1 MTLVD
6 VLSNSGRLLVPLR
19 KMGSNRSTAK
29 VYLATRVLQVKS
41 SPVKLGENPFLSMDE
56 TILIH
61 FSGQDRPGLIAELT
75 AILASYDTC
84 VLDIGQAVVHET
96 LSLGLLVE
104 IPSAES
110 FRGFQD
116 ALVAKSTELRLQV
129 NFTPIAKTDL
139 DDWIASQGKDQFIV
153 TILGRAISAN
163 HLARVSAIIAE
174 HGLNVDR
181 IERLSGRLSLARH
194 TPDANACVQLTVV
207 TGNSSSEASM
217 RAAFLTAA
225 HDLKIDIAFQR
236 ESIFRRNRRLFA
248 FDMDSTL
255 IEGEVI
261 DELAKLAGVADEVMK
276 VTESA
281 MRGEIEFQESFRRR
295 VALLRGLKEVRVRE
309 LLDTIPLVEGAEQLI
324 GTLKMLGYKTAIL
337 SGGFHFF
344 AQHLQTRLG
353 IDYVFANDLD
363 IADGMVTGE
372 VRTQIV
378 DGARKAELLQ
388 EIALQENISLD
399 QVVAVGDGAND
410 LPMLGIAGMGIA
422 FRAKPLVRQTA
433 SHAVSFLGLDSL
445 LYLIGVRDRDLSK
458 VIDRSLL

>member
-1 MTLVD
+1 MT
-6 VLSNSGRLLVPLR
+6 
-19 KMGSNRSTAK
+19 
-29 VYLATRVLQVKS
+29 
-41 SPVKLGENPFLSMDE
+41 E

-61 FSGQDRPGLIAELT
+61 FSGRDRPGLTADLT
-75 AILASYDTC
+75 SILASYDTC

-104 IPSAES
+104 IPRGES
-110 FRGFQD
+110 FRGVQD
-116 ALVAKSTELRLQV
+116 ALAARSRELGLQV
-129 NFTPIAKTDL
+129 NFTLVAKADL
-139 DDWIASQGKDQFIV
+139 DEWISSQGKDQFIV

-163 HLARVSAIIAE
+163 HIARVSSIVAQ

-181 IERLSGRLSLARH
+181 IERLSGRLSLAVH
-194 TPDANACVQLTVV
+194 SPDANACVELTLS
-207 TGNSSSEASM
+207 GDSSSEQSM
-217 RAAFLTAA
+217 RAAFLATA

-261 DELAKLAGVADEVMK
+261 DELAKLAGVADEVVK
-276 VTESA
+276 VTEAA

-295 VALLRGLKEVRVRE
+295 VALLRGLKETRVRE

-337 SGGFHFF
+337 SGGFNFF
-344 AQHLQTRLG
+344 AQHLRTRLG

-363 IADGMVTGE
+363 IVDGVVSGE
-372 VRTQIV
+372 VRTPIV
-378 DGARKAELLQ
+378 DGARKAELLR
-388 EIALQENISLD
+388 EIARLENISLD

-445 LYLIGVRDRDLSK
+445 LYLVGVRDRDLPGS
-458 VIDRSLL
+458 VA

>member
-1 MTLVD
+1 M
-6 VLSNSGRLLVPLR
+6 N
-19 KMGSNRSTAK
+19 
-29 VYLATRVLQVKS
+29 
-41 SPVKLGENPFLSMDE
+41 E

-61 FSGQDRPGLIAELT
+61 FSGRDRPGLTAELT
-75 AILASYDTC
+75 AILASFDTC
-84 VLDIGQAVVHET
+84 VLDVGQAVVHET

-104 IPSAES
+104 IPRGES
-110 FRGFQD
+110 FRGVQD
-116 ALVAKSTELRLQV
+116 ALVARSRELRLQV
-129 NFTPIAKTDL
+129 EFTSIPKTDL
-139 DDWIASQGKDQFIV
+139 DEWISSQGKDQFIV

-163 HLARVSAIIAE
+163 HLARVSAIVAE

-181 IERLSGRLSLARH
+181 IERLSGRLSLAVH
-194 TPDANACVQLTVV
+194 SPDANACVELTVS
-207 TGNSSSEASM
+207 GDSSSEQSM
-217 RAAFLTAA
+217 RAAFLATA

-261 DELAKLAGVADEVMK
+261 DELARLAGVADEVMR

-281 MRGEIEFQESFRRR
+281 MRGEIEFQQSFRRR
-295 VALLRGLKEVRVRE
+295 VALLRGLPEARVRE

-337 SGGFHFF
+337 SGGFNFF
-344 AQHLQTRLG
+344 AQHLQKRLG

-363 IADGMVTGE
+363 IADGLVTGE
-372 VRTQIV
+372 VRTPIV
-378 DGARKAELLQ
+378 DGARKAELLRQ
-388 EIALQENISLD
+388 IADLENISLD

-445 LYLIGVRDRDLSK
+445 LYLIGVRDRDLPDSA
-458 VIDRSLL
+458 

>member
-1 MTLVD
+1 MI
-6 VLSNSGRLLVPLR
+6 
-19 KMGSNRSTAK
+19 
-29 VYLATRVLQVKS
+29 
-41 SPVKLGENPFLSMDE
+41 E

-61 FSGQDRPGLIAELT
+61 FSGQDRPGLTTALT
-75 AILASYDTC
+75 AILARYDAC

-104 IPSAES
+104 IPRGDS
-110 FRGFQD
+110 FRGLQD
-116 ALVAKSTELRLQV
+116 TLMAKSRDLRLQV
-129 NFTPIAKTDL
+129 VFTPIAKADL
-139 DDWIASQGKDQFIV
+139 DDWISSQGKDQFIV
-153 TILGRAISAN
+153 TILGRAITAD
-163 HLARVSAIIAE
+163 HLARVSAIVAQ

-181 IERLSGRLSLARH
+181 IERLSGRLSLAVH
-194 TPDANACVQLTVV
+194 TPDANACVEFTVN
-207 TGNSSSEASM
+207 GNSSSEASM
-217 RAAFLTAA
+217 RAAFLATA

-261 DELAKLAGVADEVMK
+261 DELAKLAGVADEVVK

-281 MRGEIEFQESFRRR
+281 MRGEIEFQRSFRLR
-295 VALLRGLKEVRVRE
+295 VALLRGLKETTVRE

-337 SGGFHFF
+337 SGGFNFF
-344 AQHLQTRLG
+344 AQHLQRRLG

-363 IADGMVTGE
+363 IVDGVVSGE
-372 VRTQIV
+372 VRTPIV
-378 DGARKAELLQ
+378 DGARKAELLRQ
-388 EIALQENISLD
+388 IARQENISLD

-445 LYLIGVRDRDLSK
+445 LYLIGVRDRDL
-458 VIDRSLL
+458 RSSDN

>member
-1 MTLVD
+1 MI
-6 VLSNSGRLLVPLR
+6 
-19 KMGSNRSTAK
+19 
-29 VYLATRVLQVKS
+29 
-41 SPVKLGENPFLSMDE
+41 E

-61 FSGQDRPGLIAELT
+61 FSGRDRPGLTAELT
-75 AILASYDTC
+75 SILASYDTC

-104 IPSAES
+104 IPRGES
-110 FRGFQD
+110 FRGVQD
-116 ALVAKSTELRLQV
+116 ALVARSKELGLQV
-129 NFTPIAKTDL
+129 NFTAVAKADL
-139 DDWIASQGKDQFIV
+139 EEWISSQGKDQFIV
-153 TILGRAISAN
+153 TVLGRAISAN
-163 HLARVSAIIAE
+163 HLARVSAIVAQ

-181 IERLSGRLSLARH
+181 IERLSGRLSLAVH
-194 TPDANACVQLTVV
+194 SPDANACVELTVS
-207 TGNSSSEASM
+207 GDSSSEQSM
-217 RAAFLTAA
+217 RAAFLATA

-261 DELAKLAGVADEVMK
+261 DELAKLAGVAGEVVK
-276 VTESA
+276 VTEAA

-295 VALLRGLKEVRVRE
+295 VALLRGLKETRVRE
-309 LLDTIPLVEGAEQLI
+309 LLETIPLVEGAEQLI

-337 SGGFHFF
+337 SGGFSFF
-344 AQHLQTRLG
+344 AKHLQMRLG

-363 IADGMVTGE
+363 IVDGVVSGE

-378 DGARKAELLQ
+378 DGARKAELLR
-388 EIALQENISLD
+388 EIACVENISLD

-445 LYLIGVRDRDLSK
+445 LYLIGVRDRDL
-458 VIDRSLL
+458 RG

>member
-1 MTLVD
+1 MT
-6 VLSNSGRLLVPLR
+6 
-19 KMGSNRSTAK
+19 
-29 VYLATRVLQVKS
+29 
-41 SPVKLGENPFLSMDE
+41 E

-61 FSGQDRPGLIAELT
+61 FSGRDRPGLTAELT

-96 LSLGLLVE
+96 MSLGLLIE
-104 IPSAES
+104 IPQGES
-110 FRGFQD
+110 FRGLQET
-116 ALVAKSTELRLQV
+116 LVARSKELGLLV
-129 NFTPIAKTDL
+129 DFTLIAKTDL
-139 DDWIASQGKDQFIV
+139 DEWISSQGQDQFIV

-163 HLARVSAIIAE
+163 HLARVSRIIAR

-181 IERLSGRLSLARH
+181 IERLSGRLSLAVH
-194 TPDANACVQLTVV
+194 SPDANACVEFVV
-207 TGNSSSEASM
+207 SGSASSEQSM
-217 RAAFLTAA
+217 RAEFLKTA

-261 DELAKLAGVADEVMK
+261 DELAKLAGVGDEVVK

-295 VALLRGLKEVRVRE
+295 VALLRGLPETKVRA
-309 LLDTIPLVEGAEQLI
+309 LLHSIPLVQGAEQLI
-324 GTLKMLGYKTAIL
+324 ATLKMLGYKTAIL
-337 SGGFHFF
+337 SGGFNFF
-344 AQHLQTRLG
+344 ARDLQTRLG

-363 IADGMVTGE
+363 IADGVVSGL
-372 VRTQIV
+372 VRTPIV
-378 DGARKAELLQ
+378 DGARKAELLR
-388 EIALQENISLD
+388 EIAKQENISLD

-445 LYLIGVRDRDLSK
+445 LYLIGVRDRDLPGSAG
-458 VIDRSLL
+458 